1 MGCPDFWDTLVF
13 ILHPINV
20 SLKKS
25 SVMTNLVSFALLS
38 AAFLVMWVAV
48 VYAVDSILSIVRR
61 RFQGDGYM
69 EVGRAY

>member
-1 MGCPDFWDTLVF
+1 MMVYKLERME
-13 ILHPINV
+13 IQMEKEKE
-20 SLKKS
+20 LKKS

-61 RFQGDGYM
+61 RFLGDGYVELKPM
-69 EVGRAY
+69 

>member
-1 MGCPDFWDTLVF
+1 MGCPDFWDTLVL

-20 SLKKS
+20 SFKKS

-48 VYAVDSILSIVRR
+48 VYAVDNLFSFVAK
-61 RFQGDGYM
+61 RFLGADHVELEPM
-69 EVGRAY
+69 